1 MANGEIFWWSTDQSE
16 RLRELISSEP
26 ENKKIPLRRDVRSLG
41 KLLGTVIKEQAGDKL
56 FEAEEQLRNLAIRHR
71 ELGNTERV
79 LNNATVER
87 ILHLEQEKKD
97 QLEIDD
103 IRPLVSGAVNREV
116 LQDGNLDAGAWS
128 CGMVAGLIHD
138 IPTCKELIE
147 RIMAEAEE
155 IIRGRLVGFISA

>member
-56 FEAEEQLRNLAIRHR
+56 FEAEKQLRNLAIRHR

-87 ILHLEQEKKD
+87 ILHLEQE
-97 QLEIDD
+97 
-103 IRPLVSGAVNREV
+103 
-116 LQDGNLDAGAWS
+116 
-128 CGMVAGLIHD
+128 
-138 IPTCKELIE
+138 
-147 RIMAEAEE
+147 
-155 IIRGRLVGFISA
+155 